1 MDKKIYRLLIKS
13 MDDDL
18 PEKEKQKLDIALIAS
33 QELQKEKKYLLKI
46 RNLIKEQE
54 YKLFPFFAEKVMN
67 KIIQLKKR
75 QQEYID
81 FTNLF
86 LFTFK
91 RVSFSGVAISL
102 LLLAGFYL
110 SEGSLSINLFNE
122 SFDFTYYYL
131 PGF

>member
-1 MDKKIYRLLIKS
+1 MDKRIYRLLIKS
-13 MDDDL
+13 MNEKL
-18 PEKEKQKLDIALIAS
+18 AEKEKQKLDIALVAS
-33 QELQKEKKYLLKI
+33 QELQKEKKYLLII
-46 RNLIKEQE
+46 RNSIKEQE

-81 FTNLF
+81 FATLF

-91 RVSFSGVAISL
+91 RVSFSGFATSL

-110 SEGSLSINLFNE
+110 SEGSLSFNFLSE
-122 SFDFTYYYL
+122 SFDFTYFYL

>member
-1 MDKKIYRLLIKS
+1 